1 MTEVIQILGDG
12 GDPTD
17 ARRIYL
23 CQPVLSSVY
32 YSSQLISNV
41 QLRALKIEIY
51 CMFLFILV
59 YLLYE
64 YVLIIRTSDVYGRTS
79 RTFRFGCPWTSMI
92 FSDFVNPWFEDF
104 TFKSSHLINQ
114 TSLMMG
120 RSTYQHVP
128 NNTPPSFECEY
139 NK

>member
-12 GDPTD
+12 ETRQD

-64 YVLIIRTSDVYGRTS
+64 YVLIIRTSDVRVRTS
-79 RTFRFGCPWTSMI
+79 RILGLVVRGQ
-92 FSDFVNPWFEDF
+92 V
-104 TFKSSHLINQ
+104 
-114 TSLMMG
+114 
-120 RSTYQHVP
+120 
-128 NNTPPSFECEY
+128 
-139 NK
+139 

>member
-23 CQPVLSSVY
+23 CQLVLSSVD

-41 QLRALKIEIY
+41 QLCALKIEIH

-59 YLLYE
+59 YLLFE
-64 YVLIIRTSDVYGRTS
+64 YVLIIRTSDVYVRTS
-79 RTFRFGCPWTSMI
+79 RILGLVVRGQ
-92 FSDFVNPWFEDF
+92 V
-104 TFKSSHLINQ
+104 
-114 TSLMMG
+114 
-120 RSTYQHVP
+120 
-128 NNTPPSFECEY
+128 
-139 NK
+139 